1 MIDTLNIGKYI
12 HSVLAD
18 ASSGINAKDYPLV
31 ADNDAKYPFIVYRR
45 IDLNSA
51 TCKDGVYQDDVR
63 IEIIVV
69 TDKYYVGIDIA
80 TRIRKLLEKQQVVF
94 NDMVI
99 NDGHLMMATEEYSN
113 NAYVQRLNFNFK
125 IDNYTN

>member
-12 HSVLAD
+12 HSALSD
-18 ASSGINAKDYPLV
+18 ASTGINAKTYPLV

-45 IDLNSA
+45 MDLESA
-51 TCKDGVYQDDVR
+51 TCKDGVYRDSTTV
-63 IEIIVV
+63 EIIIVS
-69 TDKYYVGIDIA
+69 DKYYVGIDIA
-80 TRIRKLLEKQQVVF
+80 NKVRKTLEKQQVTF

-99 NDGHLMMATEEYSN
+99 NDGNLMMATEEYSN
-113 NAYVQRLNFNFK
+113 NAYVQRMQFTFN